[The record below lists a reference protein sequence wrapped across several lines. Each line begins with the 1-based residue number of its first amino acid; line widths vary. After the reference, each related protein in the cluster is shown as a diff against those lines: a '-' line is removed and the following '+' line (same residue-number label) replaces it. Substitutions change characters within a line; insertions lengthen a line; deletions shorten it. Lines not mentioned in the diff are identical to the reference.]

1 MVRYILGRQERSL
14 DLDINR
20 LLESPSKIK
29 EDFRHIWNTIVKN
42 INVNI
47 GTDTAF
53 SELENLVIYE
63 ALDGSRST
71 CAFNK
76 NINPQFE
83 GPLYVI
89 KFMHI
94 LKLLGAKTCCMM
106 VHTSYNR
113 DRGQTE
119 FNNVICAI
127 EEGAPLIKNYGI
139 ENNVFCSCMC
149 INKNYELKTILNDIT
164 ESTRNGEFCTHFLF
178 DYNEEWAET
187 DVGLEAIK
195 NLPEIDVHIR
205 HTKFQFSGGWIPGK
219 MSKSV
224 FLYSQNGSTYSN
236 WDTNELITLISLS
249 LLAKLFHK
257 GEALGK
263 IYKNDGE
270 IIERY
275 KTRELKLFN
284 KIINLRDNPKKL
296 FMIGSPV
303 GVYQFY
309 Y

>member
-1 MVRYILGRQERSL
+1 MKYML
-14 DLDINR
+14 DSQDYLVDLNINK
-20 LLESPSKIK
+20 LMEPPSEVK
-29 EDFRHIWNTIVKN
+29 EKFCHIWHTIVKN
-42 INVNI
+42 INMDLSV
-47 GTDTAF
+47 DTAF
-53 SELENLVIYE
+53 SEFKNLVIYE

-94 LKLLGAKTCCMM
+94 LRLLGAKTCCIMI
-106 VHTSYNR
+106 HTSYNR

-119 FNNVICAI
+119 FNNVICSI

-139 ENNVFCSCMC
+139 ENNVFCSCMY
-149 INKNYELKTILNDIT
+149 INKNYELKTILDDIT
-164 ESTRNGEFCTHFLF
+164 ESTRDGEFCTHFLF
-178 DYNEEWAET
+178 DYNEEWIAT
-187 DVGLEAIK
+187 DSGLKAIK

-205 HTKFQFSGGWIPGK
+205 HTKFQFSGGWLPGK
-219 MSKSV
+219 MSRSV

-249 LLAKLFHK
+249 LLAKLLHK
-257 GEALGK
+257 GEALDK
-263 IYKNDGE
+263 IYKSE
-270 IIERY
+270 EEVIQRY
-275 KTRELKLFN
+275 AKRELELFN
-284 KIINLRDNPKKL
+284 KRINLRENPKKL